1 MTRGTT
7 LDFFDVDHTVT
18 RHATAG
24 SYMRRAVARGYAPWP
39 ILLALPWYGIAYRL
53 GLLRFRGRADIVG
66 SLRGVPRAD
75 LEALARQT
83 FDERVRGDL
92 NPSVVRLIRER
103 LAAGR
108 RVVLATST
116 LDIIVAP
123 LAEHLGVRDVIA
135 TTLEF
140 ADGVATGR
148 VSDRPLIGDEKR
160 RRVLAFI
167 RAAREDP
174 RRCSFHADSI
184 YDLPLLEAV
193 GEPVA
198 VNPDFRLRRI
208 AGKRGWPIIDCR

>member
-1 MTRGTT
+1 MTRGR

-24 SYMRRAVARGYAPWP
+24 RFMARAVARGFAPWTV
-39 ILLALPWYGIAYRL
+39 LLALPWYGMAYRL
-53 GLLRFRGRADIVG
+53 GLLRFRGRVDIVG
-66 SLRGVPRAD
+66 ALRGVPRAD
-75 LEALARQT
+75 LETLARET
-83 FDERVRGDL
+83 FDERVRGDI
-92 NPSVVRLIRER
+92 NPSVVLLIRER

-135 TTLEF
+135 TALEF
-140 ADGVATGR
+140 EDGIATGR
-148 VSDRPLIGDEKR
+148 VRDRPLIGDEKR

-167 RAAREDP
+167 REAREDP

-184 YDLPLLEAV
+184 YDLPLLDAV

-198 VNPDFRLRRI
+198 VNPDVRLRRI
-208 AGKRGWPIIDCR
+208 AARRGWPIIDCR